1 MPRRSQPPERR
12 DKILFNSGL
21 DDDSRA
27 RAESVPVRIAAV
39 DPHLLLPLALAPLA
53 APRRRWL
60 IFIVLGAALAM
71 IANMPW
77 LTQRLPQLAWIDG
90 SWLAVLRSP
99 AAVMV
104 MNVAAGLMVLF
115 GLVRLATVRDPTL
128 RLARRLERHGDAVG
142 AAAMYAQA
150 GDKHR
155 ALALFRT
162 GRAWREAAQ
171 SALELGLESE
181 AAGLLRKA
189 GGHHLTEAARLYR
202 RIGEAETAQRC
213 DHELAEWLANRGRLD
228 EAIEAWLRAGEPLR
242 AARTAHVALA
252 ERRLQPSH
260 SAYHAAWRAAAATR
274 DHTLLALLCEL
285 SGQWLKAAQA
295 WRAAG
300 ESSRAAENF
309 RRAGNLEEAAREK
322 TAAGRPLESIQLR
335 MQHLVQMRERLGGI
349 TGGADGSTVEARRL
363 QLAIAQESSALVT
376 ALDELGMVDEVVEVL
391 CIADRI
397 EEAVERRTAGGRPE
411 AAAELARES
420 QRWDLAAPLLERLH
434 RWAEAADS
442 YELGGDLA
450 SAARCAEQ
458 AGEDERAL
466 VMYRSLGRTDAA
478 ARCLAHVGRLEDGL
492 VELHREGLLDQALQL
507 LHAHPGPVPDI
518 PDVVLD
524 MAEHAYR
531 HGDRSQ
537 AVACLRRAV
546 LGVALRPGRLE
557 PAVALARLLFEG
569 GEVDTALAQ
578 LQRVLEID
586 YSNEP
591 ARDLHQE
598 ALAAQTSSAP
608 ADTQA
613 TRVTGAAPS
622 LPSRPEERYAILNE
636 LGRGGMGVVYRALD
650 ARLERDVA
658 IKVLRTTSP
667 EEAARLEQ
675 EAKAAATL
683 NHSGIVTVF
692 DFEAGFGGYFIV
704 MEHVPGEAL
713 DRLLRTDPQRIAR
726 NLGAILFRLADAVA
740 YAHQHDVIHRDLK
753 PGNVLL
759 TPDGKVKV
767 LDFGIAAR
775 LDREAGIAPGVCGTP
790 FYMAPEQ
797 IRGEAPTPASD
808 VYAFGATAFHLS
820 TGRPPF
826 PRGNVI
832 EAHLSQL
839 PPDPM
844 ELAPGL
850 DPELA
855 SLILRCLA
863 KDPSARFANASA
875 LRDALRPFALR
886 NLSGPAHRIDPS
898 RPPA

>member
-1 MPRRSQPPERR
+1 MS
-12 DKILFNSGL
+12 
-21 DDDSRA
+21 
-27 RAESVPVRIAAV
+27 AV

-53 APRRRWL
+53 APRRKWL
-60 IFIVLGAALAM
+60 IFIVLAAALAM
-71 IANMPW
+71 IANIPW
-77 LTQRLPQLAWIDG
+77 LTERLPNFSWIDR
-90 SWLAVLRSP
+90 SWLALLRRP
-99 AAVMV
+99 TAVVV
-104 MNVAAGLMVLF
+104 MNVAAALMVLI
-115 GLVRLATVRDPTL
+115 GLVRLVTVRDPTL
-128 RLARRLERHGDAVG
+128 RLARRLERRGDAAG

-150 GDKHR
+150 GDKRR
-155 ALALFRT
+155 AYTLYRN

-171 SALELGLESE
+171 TAIELGLEKE
-181 AAGLLRKA
+181 AASLLRKA
-189 GGHHLTEAARLYR
+189 GGHHLTEAGRLYR
-202 RIGEAETAQRC
+202 RIGEPETAQRC
-213 DHELAEWLANRGRLD
+213 DQELAEWLANRGHLD

-242 AARTAHVALA
+242 AARTAHVALS

-260 SAYHAAWRAAAATR
+260 AAYHAAWRAAAATR
-274 DHTLLALLCEL
+274 DHALLAQLCEL
-285 SGQWLKAAQA
+285 SGQWVKAAQA

-309 RRAGNLEEAAREK
+309 RRAGHLDEAAREK
-322 TAAGRPLESIQLR
+322 TAAGRPLESIRLR
-335 MQHLVQMRERLGGI
+335 MQHLAQMRERLDGM
-349 TGGADGSTVEARRL
+349 TGGADGLAPETRQL
-363 QLAIAQESSALVT
+363 QLAMAQESSALVV
-376 ALDELGMVDEVVEVL
+376 ALDELGMVEEAVEVL

-397 EEAVERRTAGGRPE
+397 EEAIERRAASGHPE

-420 QRWDLAAPLLERLH
+420 QRWELAAPLLERLH
-434 RWAEAADS
+434 RWAEAADI

-450 SAARCAEQ
+450 GAARCAEQ

-466 VMYRSLGRTDAA
+466 AIYRSIGRTDAA
-478 ARCLAHVGRLEDGL
+478 ARCLAHIGRLEDGL

-531 HGDRSQ
+531 RGDRTQ

-557 PAVALARLLFEG
+557 PAVALARLLLEG
-569 GEVDTALAQ
+569 GEVDIALAQ

-586 YSNEP
+586 YSFEP
-591 ARDLHQE
+591 ARDLYQE
-598 ALAAQTSSAP
+598 AIAAQTSSTP
-608 ADTQA
+608 ADTLA
-613 TRVTGAAPS
+613 ARGTGTAPS
-622 LPSRPEERYAILNE
+622 LPNRPEERYAILNE

-683 NHSGIVTVF
+683 NHPGIVTVF

-704 MEHVPGEAL
+704 MEYVPGEAL
-713 DRLLRTDPQRIAR
+713 DRLLRTDPQRVAR

-740 YAHQHDVIHRDLK
+740 YAHQHNVIHRDLK

-759 TPDGKVKV
+759 APDGKVKV

-826 PRGNVI
+826 ARGNVI
-832 EAHLSQL
+832 EAHLSQV
-839 PPDPM
+839 PPDPL
-844 ELAPGL
+844 EIAPGL

-855 SLILRCLA
+855 GLILRCLA
-863 KDPSARFANASA
+863 KDPRARFASATA

-886 NLSGPAHRIDPS
+886 NLSGPTHRIDPS

>member
-1 MPRRSQPPERR
+1 M
-12 DKILFNSGL
+12 
-21 DDDSRA
+21 
-27 RAESVPVRIAAV
+27 AAV
-39 DPHLLLPLALAPLA
+39 DPLLLLPVALAPLA

-60 IFIVLGAALAM
+60 IFILIAAVLATLAN
-71 IANMPW
+71 IPW
-77 LTQRLPQLAWIDG
+77 LTERLPQFTWIG
-90 SWLAVLRSP
+90 TSWLAVLRRP
-99 AAVMV
+99 PMVVTLNVVAAVLV
-104 MNVAAGLMVLF
+104 LIGLI
-115 GLVRLATVRDPTL
+115 RLATVRDPTW
-128 RLARRLERHGDAVG
+128 RLARRLERRGDSVG

-150 GDKHR
+150 GDKRR
-155 ALALFRT
+155 ALTLFRN

-171 SALELGLESE
+171 TALELGLEGE
-181 AAGLLRKA
+181 AAGMLRKA

-202 RIGEAETAQRC
+202 RTGQNDTAQRC
-213 DHELAEWLANRGRLD
+213 DHELAEWLTTRGHLD

-242 AARTAHVALA
+242 AARTAHAALS

-260 SAYHAAWRAAAATR
+260 AAFHAAWKAAAATR

-300 ESSRAAENF
+300 ESSRAAESF
-309 RRAGNLEEAAREK
+309 RRAGRLEEAAREK
-322 TAAGRPLESIQLR
+322 TAAGRPLESIRLR
-335 MQHLVQMRERLGGI
+335 MQHLSQMRERLDTI
-349 TGGADGSTVEARRL
+349 TGGFNGSTPEARQL
-363 QLAIAQESSALVT
+363 QLALAQESSALVA
-376 ALDELGMVDEVVEVL
+376 ALDEMDMADEAVEVL
-391 CIADRI
+391 RIANRI
-397 EEAVERRTAGGRPE
+397 DEAVERRAADGHPE
-411 AAAELARES
+411 AGAELARES

-434 RWAEAADS
+434 RWAEAADVW
-442 YELGGDLA
+442 ELAGDLA

-466 VMYRSLGRTDAA
+466 VIYRSLGSSTAA
-478 ARCLAHVGRLEDGL
+478 ARCLAHMGRLEEGL
-492 VELHREGLLDQALQL
+492 TELHREGRLDDALQL
-507 LHAHPGPVPDI
+507 LHDHPGPVPDI
-518 PDVVLD
+518 PDVILD
-524 MAEHAYR
+524 MAEYAYR
-531 HGDRSQ
+531 RGDRSQ
-537 AVACLRRAV
+537 AVASLQRAV

-557 PAVALARLLFEG
+557 PAVALARLLLES
-569 GEVDTALAQ
+569 GEADAALAQ

-586 YSNEP
+586 YSYEP

-598 ALAAQTSSAP
+598 VLAVRTASSP

-613 TRVTGAAPS
+613 AQVAGAAPS

-658 IKVLRTTSP
+658 IKVLRTTSA

-683 NHSGIVTVF
+683 SHQGIVTVF

-704 MEHVPGEAL
+704 MEYVPGEAL
-713 DRLLRTDPQRIAR
+713 DRLLRTDAQRITR
-726 NLGAILFRLADAVA
+726 NLGAILFRLADAIA
-740 YAHQHDVIHRDLK
+740 YAHANNVIHRDLK

-808 VYAFGATAFHLS
+808 IYAFGATAFHLT

-832 EAHLSQL
+832 EAHLSL
-839 PPDPM
+839 PPPDPL
-844 ELAPGL
+844 ELAPDL
-850 DPELA
+850 DPEL
-855 SLILRCLA
+855 SGLILRCLA
-863 KDPSARFANASA
+863 KDPAARFGSAAS
-875 LRDALRPFALR
+875 LRDSLRPFAMR
-886 NLSGPAHRIDPS
+886 NLRGPVHRLDAS
-898 RPPA
+898 RPPS